1 MILSF
6 ELTMP
11 NVGSWNGKWS
21 GAAKKYYKHRTVG
34 VQQIRQLLGPD
45 KKRRSFY
52 YNFGDGWGANVFV
65 EQVSAREKSR
75 RERVSAGFYGYEWM
89 ISSILEF
96 GKILNDAQQE
106 DQRKIRADL
115 EKAKQD
121 RAFYDESLSRP

>member
-21 GAAKKYYKHRTVG
+21 GAAKKYYKHRTIG
-34 VQQIRQLLGPD
+34 VQEIRALLGPD
-45 KKRRSFY
+45 KERRSFHY
-52 YNFGDGWGANVFV
+52 SFGDGWGANVSV
-65 EQVSAREKSR
+65 EQVSAREKAR

-96 GKILNDAQQE
+96 GKILNAAQQDE
-106 DQRKIRADL
+106 RRKIIADL
-115 EKAKQD
+115 KKSEQA
-121 RAFYDESLSRP
+121 RSFYDESLSRP